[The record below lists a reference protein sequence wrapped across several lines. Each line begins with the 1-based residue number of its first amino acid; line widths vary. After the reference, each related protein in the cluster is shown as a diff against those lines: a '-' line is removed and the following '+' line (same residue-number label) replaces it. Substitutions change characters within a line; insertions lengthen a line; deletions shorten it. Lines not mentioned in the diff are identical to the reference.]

1 MPLEWQHDGF
11 TVSTDPARL
20 DVSAIHASLSAS
32 YWAKGIPR
40 DVLERAITHS
50 LPFGIYE
57 GVRQVGFARMVTD
70 RATVGYLADVYV
82 LEEFRGRG
90 LSRFLM
96 RCVLEHPELQGF
108 RRSFLVTRDAHGL
121 YAKFGFTPLAAP
133 ERWLEKSTPDVY
145 AQASKPA

>member
-1 MPLEWQHDGF
+1 MPPEWQHDGF
-11 TVSTDPARL
+11 TLSTDPARL
-20 DVSAIHASLSAS
+20 DVSAIHAFLSAS

-40 DVLERAITHS
+40 D
-50 LPFGIYE
+50 
-57 GVRQVGFARMVTD
+57 
-70 RATVGYLADVYV
+70 V

-108 RRSFLVTRDAHGL
+108 RRSFLVTRDAHGRC
-121 YAKFGFTPLAAP
+121 AKFGFTPLAAP
-133 ERWLEKSTPDVY
+133 ERWMEKWTPDVY